1 MWKYSRVERDDRVMV
16 KGGMVIIV
24 IGRICRICRICRVC
38 RVAKGIQVETVEL
51 NVEI

>member
-1 MWKYSRVERDDRVMV
+1 MIIATQKESSRWSR

-24 IGRICRICRICRVC
+24 IGRICRICRICRAC
-38 RVAKGIQVETVEL
+38 RVAKGMQVETMEL